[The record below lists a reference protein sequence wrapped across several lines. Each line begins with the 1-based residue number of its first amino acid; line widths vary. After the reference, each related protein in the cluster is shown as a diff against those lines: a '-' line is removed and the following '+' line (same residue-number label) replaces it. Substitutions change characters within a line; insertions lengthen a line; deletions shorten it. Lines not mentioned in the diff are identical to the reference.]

1 MSFLL
6 IPVSPTPFGQKRF
19 RSNLISGHSRCPL
32 ACLKRA
38 TPGHN
43 RAILFGQI
51 SIRPRTPFWR
61 RNDNSYQFLKK
72 IDHASRDWSA
82 VKAKVASDA
91 AALKAGI
98 EERKHDRTVARAEN
112 YAEMLEDEA
121 AFAIDYAISSVEQ
134 AKLAVLDA
142 IVGRADAERA
152 RAS

>member
-1 MSFLL
+1 VKL
-6 IPVSPTPFGQKRF
+6 
-19 RSNLISGHSRCPL
+19 
-32 ACLKRA
+32 
-38 TPGHN
+38 
-43 RAILFGQI
+43 
-51 SIRPRTPFWR
+51 
-61 RNDNSYQFLKK
+61 
-72 IDHASRDWSA
+72 
-82 VKAKVASDA
+82 KAKVASDV

-98 EERKHDRTVARAEN
+98 EERKHDRAVARTEN

>member
-1 MSFLL
+1 MVRPLSQQLADL
-6 IPVSPTPFGQKRF
+6 SVHAKNAEDAAAAAKKEAHDKIVARRVQ
-19 RSNLISGHSRCPL
+19 SR
-32 ACLKRA
+32 ADVNA
-38 TPGHN
+38 
-43 RAILFGQI
+43 AIEQVNQDFK
-51 SIRPRTPFWR
+51 SVANT
-61 RNDNSYQFLKK
+61 
-72 IDHASRDWSA
+72 ASRDWST
-82 VKAKVASDA
+82 VKAKVASDV

-98 EERKHDRTVARAEN
+98 EERKHDRAVARTEN